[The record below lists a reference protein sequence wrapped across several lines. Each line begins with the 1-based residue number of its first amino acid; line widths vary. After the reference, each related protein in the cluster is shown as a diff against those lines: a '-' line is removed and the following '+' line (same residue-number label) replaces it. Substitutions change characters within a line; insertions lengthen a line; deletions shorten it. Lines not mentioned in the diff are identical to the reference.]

1 MNPETHTQKNE
12 SSPEDTDFEEYVFL
26 MTSLLSQDTKISEER
41 KSEIRKICERVY
53 ASNQLYTAKEQ
64 LRRALSDYIATCNKH
79 IFSHRAAIL
88 NPVTRSYIENGYHED
103 YKEAIKLGQAT
114 PVHTDEKYNMTE
126 EDFATWEWY
135 VSTI

>member
-12 SSPEDTDFEEYVFL
+12 LSPEDTDFQECVCL
-26 MTSLLSQDTKISEER
+26 MTSLLSEDTKISEER

-53 ASNQLYTAKEQ
+53 VSNQVYTAKEQ
-64 LRRALSDYIATCNKH
+64 LRIAISDYIATCNKN
-79 IFSHRAAIL
+79 IFSHRVAIL

-103 YKEAIKLGQAT
+103 YKEAIKLGQAI
-114 PVHTDEKYNMTE
+114 PLCTDEKYNMTE

-135 VSTI
+135 VSII